1 MIYIPLNYTMKLML
15 RYKKNDV
22 SIDQSLI
29 ASHGHG
35 DVYQLANKKKGG
47 KVTTNPPIHVQ
58 ESSWKPRMLF
68 GE

>member
-1 MIYIPLNYTMKLML
+1 MIYIPLNYTMNLML
-15 RYKKNDV
+15 RYKKNGV

-35 DVYQLANKKKGG
+35 DVYQLANKAKMGG

-58 ESSWKPRMLF
+58 AKSMETKDAIW
-68 GE
+68 